1 MAPKS
6 IGPEAHLLLAGN
18 APDANHV
25 SGTITVPE
33 VAHDTEES
41 EYVVCSLLA
50 SPRCDISLLMP
61 MLLSL
66 R

>member
-1 MAPKS
+1 MASKS
-6 IGPEAHLLLAGN
+6 IGPEAHLLLAGK
-18 APDANHV
+18 APDADAV

-50 SPRCDISLLMP
+50 SPSCDISLLTP